1 MQVWRHSPHT
11 QLNNPNWSVDEPR
24 TYGDTHLLTN
34 HSELISKLRR
44 HCRIAFAMMQVH
56 SEKFFQILSW
66 FILQSSQS
74 LISRSLYIIYIQ

>member
-1 MQVWRHSPHT
+1 MNHAGVASLAAHAT
-11 QLNNPNWSVDEPR
+11 QHPNWSVDEPR

-56 SEKFFQILSW
+56 SEKIFRILVVVYPA
-66 FILQSSQS
+66 IVTVA
-74 LISRSLYIIYIQ
+74 YN